1 MKQNNGSETQ
11 NVENHPK
18 YNTYGNAF
26 LYIPGFKIKLNACE
40 LIKKKIV
47 KKKKCWSNEKS
58 GLISS

>member
-1 MKQNNGSETQ
+1 MKQDNGSETEK
-11 NVENHPK
+11 VENYPK

-40 LIKKKIV
+40 LIKV
-47 KKKKCWSNEKS
+47 FCEKKKRGSNEKS